1 MIVSSIFDK
10 EPGTGLPETV
20 EIMGRNMLDV
30 VRPQLWLIREH
41 YFTGDQGQQWPP
53 SAFAGFLGFPLIAG
67 YILSFLG
74 AFLQLRKIS
83 LSDNDILRSVID
95 VHNAFL
101 ANRLDV
107 ELSVH
112 FMMQQS
118 SFKFGL
124 DVGAADFSGGS
135 NGILLATSSQLFLKY
150 DDPRT
155 LKLNLQ
161 LFCDGHGVPLCTD
174 QTFDEIIG
182 RWSTQKKYS
191 MC

>member
-1 MIVSSIFDK
+1 
-10 EPGTGLPETV
+10 
-20 EIMGRNMLDV
+20 MGRNMLDV
-30 VRPQLWLIREH
+30 VRPQLWLIRER

-53 SAFAGFLGFPLIAG
+53 GAFAGFLGFPLIAG
-67 YILSFLG
+67 YTLGFLG

-83 LSDNDILRSVID
+83 LSDTDILRSVID
-95 VHNAFL
+95 VHNDFL

-107 ELSVH
+107 ELSMH

-124 DVGAADFSGGS
+124 DVGVADFNGGS
-135 NGILLATSSQLFLKY
+135 KGILLAASSQLFLEY

-161 LFCDGHGVPLCTD
+161 LFCSGHGIRLLTD

-182 RWSTQKKYS
+182 RWNTQKQYS
-191 MC
+191 MS

>member
-1 MIVSSIFDK
+1 VIVSSIFDK

-30 VRPQLWLIREH
+30 VRPQLWLIRER

-53 SAFAGFLGFPLIAG
+53 AAFAGFLGFPLIAG
-67 YILSFLG
+67 YILGFLG
-74 AFLQLRKIS
+74 AFLQRRKIG
-83 LSDNDILRSVID
+83 LSDSDILRSVID

-107 ELSVH
+107 EMPVH
-112 FMMQQS
+112 YMMQQS

-124 DVGAADFSGGS
+124 DVGAADFSGGYK
-135 NGILLATSSQLFLKY
+135 GVLLAASQLFLKH

-161 LFCDGHGVPLCTD
+161 LFCDGHGVPLRTD

-182 RWSTQKKYS
+182 RWSTQKRYS
-191 MC
+191 MS